1 MKWRRHALAKTT
13 AQAVMASSTL
23 APRDGSL
30 TAGMVG
36 STRDLFVP
44 IFAIGRVPG
53 WVLEVLEQSE
63 NIFLIRLLTFLSG
76 PDARSY
82 LTMKKRD
89 A

>member
-1 MKWRRHALAKTT
+1 MKWRRQALAKTT
-13 AQAVMASSTL
+13 AQAVMTSSTL

-44 IFAIGRVPG
+44 IFAVGRV
-53 WVLEVLEQSE
+53 LQVLEQSE
-63 NIFLIRLLTFLSG
+63 NIFLIRPLTFSNG